1 MFYVRT
7 QTELK
12 LGNQALE
19 KHFQLG
25 IKKVLT
31 LLKRIFF
38 NCDILLI
45 EALDKLF
52 VGAEALLET
61 VFGIYV

>member
-1 MFYVRT
+1 
-7 QTELK
+7 
-12 LGNQALE
+12 
-19 KHFQLG
+19 
-25 IKKVLT
+25 VLT

-38 NCDILLI
+38 DCDILLI